1 LSTISKICT
10 GVLARRL
17 NDWAERKGAVSEF
30 QMGFRKG
37 RKTTDNI
44 FILRTIVDKYCF

>member
-1 LSTISKICT
+1 MTAFISEIYT

-37 RKTTDNI
+37 RTTYNI
-44 FILRTIVDKYCF
+44 FILRTK